1 MLGRLNPCIVNN
13 PTLLTCVCFFG
24 LITSTLGGLVA
35 AYQTDAKKVLAYS
48 TISHCGVLMF
58 LTTLPDY
65 SVLYIYLVSHGL
77 FKSLSFMAMG
87 RLVAKS
93 GSQDIRF
100 MGAAFIPAPI
110 ESILLAVA
118 LSGLASLPFGL
129 GFFNKALFMSNA
141 LYLTPQLY
149 T

>member
-1 MLGRLNPCIVNN
+1 
-13 PTLLTCVCFFG
+13 
-24 LITSTLGGLVA
+24 
-35 AYQTDAKKVLAYS
+35 
-48 TISHCGVLMF
+48 
-58 LTTLPDY
+58 
-65 SVLYIYLVSHGL
+65 
-77 FKSLSFMAMG
+77 MAMG

-129 GFFNKALFMSNA
+129 GFFNKSLFMSNA
-141 LYLTPQLY
+141 LYLTPQFY